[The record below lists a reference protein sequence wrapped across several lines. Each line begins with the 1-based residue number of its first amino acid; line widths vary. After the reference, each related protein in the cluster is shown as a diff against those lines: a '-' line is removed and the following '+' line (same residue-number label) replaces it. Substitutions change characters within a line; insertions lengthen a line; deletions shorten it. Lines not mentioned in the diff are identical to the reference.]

1 MTRKTLFEIALKI
14 VGLLALWNF
23 LLSLGGIIT
32 VFSIFT
38 MFLSNGGL
46 QNSFMG
52 FIALNMLFTILI
64 PGIIAFCCL
73 FKTQKIM
80 SILKLDIGGA
90 DEINFKPRMVYMILI
105 LVSGVALFMHG
116 CANSLVYGYNRET
129 KTESSIS
136 DGAVK
141 NGTIVSQKE
150 TKNVNYLAFAEV
162 IIGIMLFLKS
172 AEITDWLLQRY
183 GDDGLED
190 EDPELV

>member
-80 SILKLDIGGA
+80 SILKLDTGGA
-90 DEINFKPRMVYMILI
+90 DEMNLSRGWFI
-105 LVSGVALFMHG
+105 
-116 CANSLVYGYNRET
+116 
-129 KTESSIS
+129 
-136 DGAVK
+136 
-141 NGTIVSQKE
+141 
-150 TKNVNYLAFAEV
+150 
-162 IIGIMLFLKS
+162 
-172 AEITDWLLQRY
+172 
-183 GDDGLED
+183 
-190 EDPELV
+190 

>member
-1 MTRKTLFEIALKI
+1 
-14 VGLLALWNF
+14 
-23 LLSLGGIIT
+23 
-32 VFSIFT
+32 
-38 MFLSNGGL
+38 
-46 QNSFMG
+46 
-52 FIALNMLFTILI
+52 
-64 PGIIAFCCL
+64 
-73 FKTQKIM
+73 
-80 SILKLDIGGA
+80 
-90 DEINFKPRMVYMILI
+90 MILI